1 MRIQQSFD
9 FKVTIPRS
17 AYEYGERNSGEIHGV
32 VLTKPH
38 VVELILD
45 LIGYDD
51 ERPLWKC
58 RLLEPSC
65 GHGAFVT
72 QAAKRL
78 LKSALRDD
86 VSVSQLLNSIVAFD
100 VDRVHAQ
107 QTTSELM
114 KVLCDQNVS
123 EADARKLTSA
133 WVQRDD
139 FLLSSFDRGGFDF
152 VIGNPPYV
160 RIENIADVLQAEYRS
175 RFRSLFDRADL
186 YVAFIEKGLQLL
198 NPNGALSFVCSDR
211 WTSNKYGKVLREIVT
226 ENFAVK
232 AYIDLHQA
240 SPFESDVI
248 SYPSIF
254 LIERS
259 KQTSVAV
266 YRMKDAS
273 PEECAN
279 VSKSIRETPNNDRDH
294 RGRRSVQRYNTWF
307 RGEDP
312 WVLSSPAHLEALRLL
327 EKKNSPIEA
336 DGMTHV
342 SIGVATGA
350 DAVFILEDKQGIEE
364 DRLVPLVMRKD
375 IENGIIRDAGRY
387 VINTFASEGGVVDLI
402 GYPGLRAYLMKHRDR
417 IMRRHVAQKNPS
429 SWFRTIDKI
438 HVDLVR
444 KPKLLIPDIAGAN
457 EVAIDDGKF
466 YPHHNLYYVVS
477 DVWDVSVLGGLL
489 SSRVA
494 LFFIWSYS
502 TKMRGGYLR
511 FQAQYLRRIRIPDPR
526 SISNR
531 LAKQIS
537 QAFHRRDFAKLD
549 ALSLEAYG
557 IDQLP
562 KFDFV
567 DTRR

>member
-1 MRIQQSFD
+1 MRVQQSFN
-9 FKVTIPRS
+9 FKVAIPRS

-45 LIGYDD
+45 LIGYDE
-51 ERPLWKC
+51 ERELWKY

-65 GHGAFVT
+65 GHGAFIT
-72 QAAKRL
+72 QAATRL
-78 LKSALRDD
+78 LKSAARDD
-86 VSVSQLLNSIVAFD
+86 VSIGHLKNAIVAFD
-100 VDRVHAQ
+100 IDPSHVRKTKSDLV
-107 QTTSELM
+107 EL
-114 KVLCDQNVS
+114 LTDQNVS
-123 EADARKLTSA
+123 SADAEELANT
-133 WVQRDD
+133 WVRRDD
-139 FLLSSFDRGGFDF
+139 FLLSSFNRNGFDF

-175 RFRSLFDRADL
+175 RFRSLYDRADL

-248 SYPSIF
+248 AYPSIF

-266 YRMKDAS
+266 YKMKDAS
-273 PEECAN
+273 PEECEN
-279 VSKSIRETPNNDRDH
+279 VSKSILGTPKTDR
-294 RGRRSVQRYNTWF
+294 GNKSLQRYTTWF

-312 WVLSSPAHLEALRLL
+312 WVLNSPAHLEALRLL
-327 EKKNSPIEA
+327 EEKNVPIEA
-336 DGMTHV
+336 DGKTHV

-350 DAVFILEDKQGIEE
+350 DAVYILDDKKDIEE

-375 IENGIIRDAGRY
+375 IENGKISDAGRY
-387 VINTFASEGGVVDLI
+387 VINTFAPHGGVVNL
-402 GYPGLRAYLMKHRDR
+402 GEYPRLRDYLTEHRDV
-417 IMRRHVAQKNPS
+417 IMKRHVAQKNPS

-477 DVWDVSVLGGLL
+477 DAWDISVLGGLL

-494 LFFIWSYS
+494 LFFIWSYA
-502 TKMRGGYLR
+502 TKMRGDYLR
-511 FQAQYLRRIRIPDPR
+511 FQAQYLRRIRVPDPL
-526 SISNR
+526 SIPNR

-537 QAFHRRDFAKLD
+537 HAFYNRDFAKLD
-549 ALSLEAYG
+549 ALSIEAYG

-562 KFDFV
+562 EFDFV